1 MGFCCGEGEKKD
13 VHFKWKCHFTFFF
26 GKKGRWGGGANGGS
40 RAVRRGRGEI
50 PSPGTLPRACTT
62 WEVKEGVRRA
72 TVLRAKSKRGVFR
85 PTLSPGGRRHE
96 NCGKSKTFY
105 LKGRGRRGGRTYPSA
120 SAAPEST
127 LPIARSS
134 SCLSNADP
142 AATDI
147 SLTAIPPL
155 FSLVV
160 GVVFPRSDAL
170 RKSFR
175 RLTVR
180 LAPRLHPFL
189 TPSDDS
195 PRRALTPAA
204 RGRRAGVSVRQV
216 GFTGAHTPRYPDA
229 LQRSAVAGNLK

>member
-1 MGFCCGEGEKKD
+1 VGQTVGAGPC
-13 VHFKWKCHFTFFF
+13 
-26 GKKGRWGGGANGGS
+26 GGGAARFLHRVRCLERVPRGRLKKACAARQFCAPKAKEVS
-40 RAVRRGRGEI
+40 SVRRFRQEADDTKIAG
-50 PSPGTLPRACTT
+50 
-62 WEVKEGVRRA
+62 K
-72 TVLRAKSKRGVFR
+72 AK
-85 PTLSPGGRRHE
+85 L
-96 NCGKSKTFY
+96 FY